1 MRYCLRFC
9 LLVVLAGSSWL
20 LAQTPDAGTI
30 TFDKLFNGYYGGESF
45 GPVRWLES
53 GTAYTTLERPTN
65 GSTGQDLVRYD
76 TATGARSVLIPAST
90 FVPQG
95 ATKPLELEEY
105 EWSPDRKQL
114 LIFTNSERV
123 WRTNTRGDYWVLEV
137 ASGKLWQLGGKAPA
151 STLMFAKF
159 SPDGKHV
166 AYVRQNNLYVEAL
179 ATKRIVQLT
188 RDGSRT
194 TINGTFDWVYE
205 EEFGLQDGFRWSPD
219 GKNIAYW
226 QLDAKGVRD
235 FLMINNTD
243 SLYSYVIPIQYPK
256 AGTTN
261 SAARVGVVAAT
272 GGLTKWM
279 NVPGD
284 LRNNYIARMEWAGNA
299 QELVI
304 QRMNRK
310 QNTNQVMLCEVKTG
324 RTRTVF
330 TDADPKAW
338 VDVVD
343 DLIWTNDSQTFTWVS
358 ERDGWRK
365 LYKIQRDGSR
375 VEAITKG
382 DFDVARVLQIDPT
395 SGWVYYMA
403 SPENPTQRY
412 LYRIRLD
419 GTGNERLTPKQQ
431 SGVHQYT
438 ISPNGQFALHTW
450 SSFGVP
456 PVTEIIRLPKH
467 ETLRIPVPNT
477 RMKERVAEI
486 RAAKSEFFRINAG
499 NGVQLDGWIMK
510 PADFDPAKKY
520 PILFHVYGEP
530 AGQTVMDSWGGRNFL
545 WHTMLTQK
553 GYIVASLDNR
563 GTPSLRGRDWR
574 KVIYGKIGVLASE
587 EQATASRNMAQ
598 NWSWIDSTRVGVW
611 GWSGGGSMTLNLL
624 FRSPEW
630 YKTGMSVAPVPDQRL
645 YDTIYQERYM
655 NTPQDNPEG
664 YRIGSPLTF
673 AHQLKGNLLLVH
685 GTGDDNVHYQ
695 GTEHLINAL
704 IEANKPFTMMA
715 YPNRAHGIYEGKNT
729 SRHLYELLTRYL
741 LTNLAAGAQ

>member
-1 MRYCLRFC
+1 MKSCLRFC
-9 LLVVLAGSSWL
+9 ILVVLAGSSWL
-20 LAQTPDAGTI
+20 LAQTPDAEII
-30 TFDKLFNGYYGGESF
+30 TFDKLFSGYYGGEGF
-45 GPVRWLES
+45 GPVRWLEN
-53 GTAYTTLERPTN
+53 GTAYTTLERPAN
-65 GSTGQDLVRYD
+65 GSAGQDLVRYD

-90 FVPQG
+90 FIPKG
-95 ATKPLELEEY
+95 TANPLELEEY

-137 ASGKLWQLGGKAPA
+137 ATGKLWQLGGKAPA

-159 SPDGKHV
+159 SPDGRHV
-166 AYVRQNNLYVEAL
+166 AYVCQNNLYVETL

-272 GGLTKWM
+272 GGPTIWM

-284 LRNNYIARMEWAGNA
+284 RRNNYIARMEWAGNA

-310 QNTNQVMLCEVKTG
+310 QNTNQVMLCEAKTG

-343 DLIWTNDSQTFTWVS
+343 DVIWTNDSQTFTWVS

-375 VEAITKG
+375 VEAVTKG
-382 DFDVARVLQIDPT
+382 DFDVARVLQIDPA

-419 GTGNERLTPKQQ
+419 GTGNERLTPMQQ

-456 PVTEIIRLPKH
+456 PVTEIIRLPIH

-477 RMKERVAEI
+477 RMKARVAEI
-486 RAAKSEFFRINAG
+486 RTAKSEFFRIDAG

-587 EQATASRNMAQ
+587 EQATASQNMARK
-598 NWSWIDSTRVGVW
+598 WSWIDSTRVGVW

-630 YKTGMSVAPVPDQRL
+630 YKMGMSVAPVPDQRL

-655 NTPQDNPEG
+655 DTPQDNPEG

-673 AHQLKGNLLLVH
+673 ADQLKGNLLVVH

-695 GTEHLINAL
+695 GTERLINAL

-741 LTNLAAGAQ
+741 LTNLAVGAR

>member
-1 MRYCLRFC
+1 MKSYLRFC
-9 LLVVLAGSSWL
+9 LFVSLVGSGWL
-20 LAQTPDAGTI
+20 SAQNPETGTL
-30 TFDKLFNGYYGGESF
+30 TFDQLFSGHFSSEGF
-45 GPVRWLES
+45 GPVRWMDG
-53 GTAYTTLERPTN
+53 GTSYTTLERPAS
-65 GSTGQDLVRYD
+65 GSTGQDLVVYD
-76 TATGARSVLIPAST
+76 TATGTRRILISAQT
-90 FVPQG
+90 FIPKG
-95 ATKPLELEEY
+95 SEKAIEIEDY
-105 EWSPDRKQL
+105 EWSPDHKQML
-114 LIFTNSERV
+114 LFTNSERV

-137 ASGKLWQLGGKAPA
+137 ASGKLWKLGGKTSA

-159 SPDGKHV
+159 SPDGKKV
-166 AYVRQNNLYVEAL
+166 AYVRQNNIYTENL
-179 ATKRIVQLT
+179 ATGRILQLT

-194 TINGTFDWVYE
+194 IINGTFDWVYE

-219 GKNIAYW
+219 SKSIAYW

-235 FLMINNTD
+235 FLLINNTD
-243 SLYSYVIPIQYPK
+243 SLYSYIIPIQYPK

-261 SAARVGVVAAT
+261 SAARVGVVTAT

-299 QELVI
+299 HELVI

-310 QNTNQVMLCEVKTG
+310 QNTNQVMLCEAKTG

-343 DLIWTNDSQTFTWVS
+343 DLIWTDGERAFTWVS

-365 LYKIQRDGSR
+365 LYKIQRDGSQ

-382 DFDVARVLQIDPT
+382 DFDVARVLQIDPA
-395 SGWVYYMA
+395 SGWVYYIA

-419 GTGNERLTPKQQ
+419 GTGNERLTPKPQT
-431 SGVHQYT
+431 GVHQYN

-450 SSFGVP
+450 SAFGTP
-456 PVTEIIRLPKH
+456 PTTEIIRLPGH
-467 ETLRIPVPNT
+467 ETLRIPVSNT
-477 RMKERVAEI
+477 RLKERVAAV
-486 RAAKSEFFRINAG
+486 RAAKSEFFRIDAG

-510 PADFDPAKKY
+510 PADFDPSKKY
-520 PILFHVYGEP
+520 PILYHVYGEP

-574 KVIYGKIGVLASE
+574 KVIYGQIGVLASQ
-587 EQATASRNMAQ
+587 EQATASRNMARR
-598 NWSWIDSTRVGVW
+598 WSWIDSTRVGVW
-611 GWSGGGSMTLNLL
+611 GWSGGGSMALNLL
-624 FRSPEW
+624 FRSPDW

-655 NTPQDNPEG
+655 DTPQDNPEG

-673 AHQLKGNLLLVH
+673 AHQLKGHLLVVH

-695 GTEHLINAL
+695 GTERLINAL

-741 LTNLAAGAQ
+741 LSNLEVGGR

>member
-1 MRYCLRFC
+1 MRSYLRFC
-9 LLVVLAGSSWL
+9 LFVMLAGSGWL
-20 LAQTPDAGTI
+20 FAQNPASGML
-30 TFDKLFNGYYGGESF
+30 TFDQLFSGHFGAEGF
-45 GPVRWLES
+45 GPVRWMDGGAS
-53 GTAYTTLERPTN
+53 YTTLERPAN
-65 GSTGQDLVRYD
+65 GSVGQDLVAYD
-76 TATGARSVLIPAST
+76 TATGVRRILIPAKT
-90 FVPQG
+90 FTPKG
-95 ATKPLELEEY
+95 SEKAIEIEDY
-105 EWSPDRKQL
+105 EWSPDHKQML
-114 LIFTNSERV
+114 LFTNSERV

-137 ASGKLWQLGGKAPA
+137 ASGKLWKLGGKAPA

-159 SPDGKHV
+159 SPDGKQV
-166 AYVRQNNLYVEAL
+166 AYVRQNNIYTENL
-179 ATKRIVQLT
+179 TTGRILQLT
-188 RDGSRT
+188 RDGNRT

-219 GKNIAYW
+219 SKSIAYW

-235 FLMINNTD
+235 FLLINNTD

-261 SAARVGVVAAT
+261 SAARVGVVPAT

-299 QELVI
+299 HELVI

-310 QNTNQVMLCEVKTG
+310 QNTNQVMLCDVKTG

-343 DLIWTNDSQTFTWVS
+343 DLIWTDSEKAFTWVS

-375 VEAITKG
+375 IEAITKG
-382 DFDVARVLQIDPT
+382 DFDVARVLQIDPA
-395 SGWVYYMA
+395 SGWVYYIA

-419 GTGNERLTPKQQ
+419 GTGNERLTPKSQA
-431 SGVHQYT
+431 GVHQYNV
-438 ISPNGQFALHTW
+438 SPNGQFALHTW
-450 SSFGVP
+450 SAFGTP
-456 PVTEIIRLPKH
+456 PTTEIIRLPAH

-477 RMKERVAEI
+477 RLKERVAAV
-486 RAAKSEFFRINAG
+486 RAAKSEFFRIDAG

-510 PADFDPAKKY
+510 PADFDPSKKY
-520 PILFHVYGEP
+520 PILYHVYGEP

-553 GYIVASLDNR
+553 GYIVASLDNQ

-574 KVIYGKIGVLASE
+574 KIIYGQIGVLASQ
-587 EQATASRNMAQ
+587 EQVTASRNMAQ
-598 NWSWIDSTRVGVW
+598 KWSWIDSTRVGVW

-624 FRSPEW
+624 FRSSDW

-655 NTPQDNPEG
+655 DTPQDNPEG

-673 AHQLKGNLLLVH
+673 AHQLKGNLLVVH

-695 GTEHLINAL
+695 GTERLINAL

-741 LTNLAAGAQ
+741 LSNLEAGAR